1 MNWIRESF
9 GAKLLAALLGTVGLL
24 LVVTYA
30 VVRGETSRQVEVV
43 VERAIQNAGALFQQL
58 NELQRQQA
66 ARLARPFT
74 ETRRAVALLDATLE
88 AGDYEY
94 LADQVEYEVQL
105 ASQPDVLLVFTDPQ
119 GRPVLSFVS
128 GMRVVGEDPAVVGPL
143 ADQLL
148 GGTET
153 EATAYRLVDDRLY
166 EVTSLYV
173 DLAGRPVGTITF
185 GLPIQEADV
194 ERIGR
199 IGGFDACLHVQGRC
213 VVRTSGVLAELSAA
227 MDEAAGTADALRVRA
242 NGREW
247 SIRSEPLNV
256 EDPAQGERIVAV
268 PLDEVVAPFERI
280 ERALLL
286 GGGGALLLS
295 ALLGAALSR
304 SLTRP
309 VRALV
314 AATGRVAQGD
324 YGAEVSVTTRDEMR
338 TLADA
343 FNDMTRGLLL
353 RERYRSVLNKV
364 VSTDVAEELMRGDV
378 ELGGENRLVS
388 VLFADIRGFTSLT
401 EGMEPQEVIGLLNEC
416 MECLSRA
423 IDAEGGVV
431 DKFIGDEVMAVFG
444 APVTQEDHAH
454 RAVAAALRMRTGM
467 AELNQARAAR
477 GDKPL
482 GIGVGI
488 NSGVAVAGNMGS
500 TNRLNYTVVGDAVN
514 LASRLAGQ
522 ARAGEILVSEST
534 RRLAGDGVRATV
546 LGGRA
551 LKGFSAEVEVYG
563 VESIDQ
569 AATPSA

>member
-30 VVRGETSRQVEVV
+30 VVRGETSRQVVV
-43 VERAIQNAGALFQQL
+43 VVDRAIQNAGTLFQQL

-94 LADQVEYEVQL
+94 LADQVAYEVQL
-105 ASQPDVLLVFTDPQ
+105 ASQPDVLLVFTDPD
-119 GRPVLSFVS
+119 GRPVLSFVR
-128 GMRVVGEDPAVVGPL
+128 GAPVLGEDPVVVGPL

-148 GGTET
+148 GGTAT
-153 EATAYRLVDDRLY
+153 EATAYRLVDERLY
-166 EVTSLYV
+166 EVTSLYI
-173 DLAGRPVGTITF
+173 DLAERPVGTITF

-227 MDEAAGTADALRVRA
+227 MDEAAASEGMLRVRA
-242 NGREW
+242 NGRDW
-247 SIRSEPLNV
+247 SIRSEPLNAD
-256 EDPAQGERIVAV
+256 DPAQGQRIVAV
-268 PLDEVVAPFERI
+268 PLDEVLAPFERI

-309 VRALV
+309 VKALV
-314 AATGRVAQGD
+314 AATGRVAKGD
-324 YGAEVSVTTRDEMR
+324 YGAEVSVTTHDEMR

-364 VSTDVAEELMRGDV
+364 VSTDVAEELMRGEV
-378 ELGGENRLVS
+378 ELGGENRLVT

-401 EGMEPQEVIGLLNEC
+401 EGMEPQEVIGLLNES

-423 IDAEGGVV
+423 IDTEGGVV

-444 APVTQEDHAH
+444 APVTQEDHAR
-454 RAVAAALRMRTGM
+454 RAVAAALRMRVGM
-467 AELNQARAAR
+467 SELNEVRTAR
-477 GDKPL
+477 GDRPL

-522 ARAGEILVSEST
+522 ARAGEILVSGAT
-534 RRLAGDGVRATV
+534 LRLAGEGVRAPL

-563 VESIDQ
+563 VEGMN
-569 AATPSA
+569 